1 MLHIDPMS
9 TAHDFSLKTITGQ
22 EKSLGE
28 YKGRP
33 LLVVNVASKCGF
45 TPQYDGLEKLHKE
58 YGPRGLAVIGIPCNQ
73 FGSQEPG
80 SEAEIQEFCRMNF
93 GVSFDLFAKSDVNGP
108 SAVPLYQWLTGSES
122 PAPGAIG
129 WNFEKFLIGKDG
141 KVVKRFSSR
150 IKPESEDLKKNIEA
164 AL

>member
-1 MLHIDPMS
+1 MHSDPMP
-9 TAHDFSLKTITGQ
+9 TAHDFSLKTMSGQ
-22 EKSLGE
+22 EKSLAE

-58 YGPRGLAVIGIPCNQ
+58 YGPRGLAVLGIPCNQ
-73 FGSQEPG
+73 FGGQEPG

-108 SAVPLYQWLTGSES
+108 AAAPLYQWFTGSDS
-122 PAPGAIG
+122 PAPGPIG
-129 WNFEKFLIGKDG
+129 WNFEKFLVGKDG
-141 KVVKRFSSR
+141 KIVKRFSSR
-150 IKPESEDLKKNIEA
+150 IKPESEDLKRNIEA
-164 AL
+164 LL